1 MNPQPHPIVGQ
12 LGVLIF
18 AILVAYFA
26 LTKKPRQDSWDGDTI
41 NIGYILENK
50 EPMQTFTQTKPCQS
64 HHIPKSLIKP
74 IKPIKKQNTKQTKTQ
89 NEQPEYTAKPKEMI
103 DETLFNDCILALVSL
118 GTKKSQS
125 KTIAKNIFDK
135 HNPKTI
141 EDFIKFVYIK

>member
-12 LGVLIF
+12 FGVLIF
-18 AILVAYFA
+18 ALLVAYFA

-50 EPMQTFTQTKPCQS
+50 EPIQTFNKTKSYQS
-64 HHIPKSLIKP
+64 NYVPKSLIKP
-74 IKPIKKQNTKQTKTQ
+74 IKSQNTKQATPK
-89 NEQPEYTAKPKEMI
+89 NECPAYVPKQKETI
-103 DETLFNDCILALVSL
+103 DESLFNDCVLALVSL

-135 HNPKTI
+135 YNPKTI
-141 EDFIKFVYIK
+141 EEFIKFVYIK